1 MTSTVFN
8 AGRLA
13 LITSLWALACC
24 SSAQAASPAGSQA
37 ISPDLSGTY
46 DCTGQDSQEGP
57 YTAVVTLTVDGNIV
71 GSGEIPWMMGTISS
85 VGMSVALDT
94 GSPVSRE
101 YAAPFAFEGDL
112 QTMEFQLISRQDA
125 EARKAE
131 LAAEM
136 GRQ

>member
-1 MTSTVFN
+1 MFDYN
-8 AGRLA
+8 AFDRHTIIRSDAPILDGATTLHAQFLRGPKR
-13 LITSLWALACC
+13 
-24 SSAQAASPAGSQA
+24 SAF
-37 ISPDLSGTY
+37 
-46 DCTGQDSQEGP
+46 
-57 YTAVVTLTVDGNIV
+57 VTLTVDGDIV
-71 GSGEIPWMMGTISS
+71 GSGEIPWMMSTISS
-85 VGMSVALDT
+85 VGMSVALDA

-136 GRQ
+136 ARQ

>member
-1 MTSTVFN
+1 MDGGTFLFVENLFEHGLTQVVLSKEDNQDCGVNVT
-8 AGRLA
+8 
-13 LITSLWALACC
+13 AC
-24 SSAQAASPAGSQA
+24 
-37 ISPDLSGTY
+37 I
-46 DCTGQDSQEGP
+46 
-57 YTAVVTLTVDGNIV
+57 VVTLTVDGNIV
-71 GSGEIPWMMGTISS
+71 GSGEIPWMMSTISS
-85 VGMSVALDT
+85 VGMSVALDA